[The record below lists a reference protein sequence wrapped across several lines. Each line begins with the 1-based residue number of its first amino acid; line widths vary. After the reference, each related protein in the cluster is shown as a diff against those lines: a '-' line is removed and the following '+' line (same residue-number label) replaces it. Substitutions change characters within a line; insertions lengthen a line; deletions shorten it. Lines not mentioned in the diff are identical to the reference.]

1 MARKGEVQHLLVM
14 HDSLLFDLSTLIFLN
29 TSSDKSK
36 PLATEVQI
44 IAQNLALCLIHS
56 AHLFAF
62 DSGSSG
68 THVTLLSPK
77 TTPSKRKESLDYEV
91 RILHSSSR
99 D

>member
-29 TSSDKSK
+29 TSK
-36 PLATEVQI
+36 PLSLEVQI

-62 DSGSSG
+62 DNAAQG

-77 TTPSKRKESLDYEV
+77 TTPSKRKEALDYEV
-91 RILHSSSR
+91 S
-99 D
+99 